1 HFRANQGAEQVSLVL
16 SFRKESMKG
25 LAANVRRKA
34 LKGPVVWHV
43 ACLGPMSRDPQWGIG
58 TRTSVVQRFLQ
69 DQQSAGGASA
79 GRNKRSLCREAVT
92 PRPDD
97 ELQPYKVDQDRAVL
111 HLLDITQVKRKRPKV
126 QDVNKQKDRNVSV
139 KYNLLCHSHPEK
151 VPAYKATF
159 IKVFEYNFASLHES
173 ITLPWERDRDS
184 VDSQLHLTSRPA
196 TRADTRA
203 ATRADTRAATRAD
216 TRAATLQCVSGSFQ
230 LARSFLC
237 IPATST
243 PSERIFSGGHICSQ
257 KSLSRDHVERG
268 DVNEAQLGEDEASE
282 RKACWQSRRPL

>member
-1 HFRANQGAEQVSLVL
+1 RIENTGATAPSKNQENGAIV
-16 SFRKESMKG
+16 
-25 LAANVRRKA
+25 AAA
-34 LKGPVVWHV
+34 
-43 ACLGPMSRDPQWGIG
+43 
-58 TRTSVVQRFLQ
+58 
-69 DQQSAGGASA
+69 
-79 GRNKRSLCREAVT
+79 
-92 PRPDD
+92 
-97 ELQPYKVDQDRAVL
+97 
-111 HLLDITQVKRKRPKV
+111 
-126 QDVNKQKDRNVSV
+126 
-139 KYNLLCHSHPEK
+139 
-151 VPAYKATF
+151 AT
-159 IKVFEYNFASLHES
+159 SLHES

-196 TRADTRA
+196 NGLHAGRHAGRHGADTRA
-203 ATRADTRAATRAD
+203 ATGADTRAD

-282 RKACWQSRRPL
+282 RKACWQSRRPLEHKCCYLLALLFCCCICADSSETHVVPRVSKSNLFYPFRSVKSGRSELLSLPSYSQAKMSATSFQLAEDKKPNRSSHLYSTQA